1 MHLLPSTYYPV
12 LAELSWLV
20 LWEQFLHKKYG
31 SFLRYRREITGNK
44 DNSAATWFLCV
55 RVFFFFFFLR
65 QIGMT
70 QYNLFFLVSWN
81 LRKKK
86 VLFHWVCKNTHAG
99 TRFLMRWRL
108 YLSNRPYV
116 PVYTASF
123 WHLLV
128 FTVCTTLRMPLGLWW
143 NCVSNSH
150 FYLFKRLKKLK
161 GIN

>member
-1 MHLLPSTYYPV
+1 M
-12 LAELSWLV
+12 
-20 LWEQFLHKKYG
+20 WEQFLHKKYG

>member
-1 MHLLPSTYYPV
+1 MVHF
-12 LAELSWLV
+12 
-20 LWEQFLHKKYG
+20 QD
-31 SFLRYRREITGNK
+31 TGERK
-44 DNSAATWFLCV
+44 AIRINSAATWFFCV
-55 RVFFFFFFLR
+55 RTRFFFFGFFLKTDWNDPV
-65 QIGMT
+65 QP
-70 QYNLFFLVSWN
+70 FLSGWN
-81 LRKKK
+81 LRRKK
-86 VLFHWVCKNTHAG
+86 VSLHWVCKNTHAG

-128 FTVCTTLRMPLGLWW
+128 FTVCTTLRMPLSLWW